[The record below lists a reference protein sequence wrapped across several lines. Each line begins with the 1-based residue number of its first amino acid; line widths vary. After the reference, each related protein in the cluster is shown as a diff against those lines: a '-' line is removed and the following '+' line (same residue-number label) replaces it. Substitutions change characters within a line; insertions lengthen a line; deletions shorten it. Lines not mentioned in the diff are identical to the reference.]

1 MEIRREKRP
10 REKERER
17 GKKNKQKKNTRKT
30 GRKQERQKDSVM
42 VEASKWIER
51 AAPIHIFN
59 LYSFTCAHGS
69 EWAVLKGL
77 TEKSLL

>member
-1 MEIRREKRP
+1 MKRN
-10 REKERER
+10 ETERE
-17 GKKNKQKKNTRKT
+17 KKNTRKT

-42 VEASKWIER
+42 VEASKWMER